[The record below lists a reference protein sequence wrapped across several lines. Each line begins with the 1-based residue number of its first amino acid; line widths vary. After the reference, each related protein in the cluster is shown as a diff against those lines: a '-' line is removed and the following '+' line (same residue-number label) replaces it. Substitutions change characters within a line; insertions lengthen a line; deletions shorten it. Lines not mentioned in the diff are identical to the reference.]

1 MKILAVD
8 SCTNIAT
15 GAILND
21 GVIAA
26 EFAVNNKT
34 THSEKLLPQIENMLI
49 NTGLTYKDID
59 LFAVTTG
66 PGSFTGER
74 IGVATAKAL
83 AHAVNKPVV
92 GVSALAALAYN
103 IAYTDY
109 LICPIMDARRQQVY
123 TAVFTFEDGKIKRIK
138 PDSAMS
144 AEDLLKEFDKD
155 VIFIGDGVPVFKD
168 IIEQKLGRLC
178 HFAPAHLLNI
188 RGGSVALCAKEN
200 FENGQAC
207 SYKELVPL
215 YLRLSQAEREYN
227 DRIGK

>member
-178 HFAPAHLLNI
+178 HFAPAHLL
-188 RGGSVALCAKEN
+188 
-200 FENGQAC
+200 
-207 SYKELVPL
+207 
-215 YLRLSQAEREYN
+215 
-227 DRIGK
+227 